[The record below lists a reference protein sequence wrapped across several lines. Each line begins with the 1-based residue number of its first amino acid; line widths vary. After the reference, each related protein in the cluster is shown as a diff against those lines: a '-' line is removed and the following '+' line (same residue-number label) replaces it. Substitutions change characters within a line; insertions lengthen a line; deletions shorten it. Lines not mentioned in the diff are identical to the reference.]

1 MNYKFIVIYSDG
13 PMGASILGSLLE
25 KYGYLNIPIR
35 KIYLSEYVM
44 GIRNLS
50 DKAMQNKILAIL
62 KSLSSEMI
70 LGGTSVRDRNSRKGQ
85 IRALKPSEEEINNFL
100 AFEPHDLHSL
110 ISHCYLFAAKNLI
123 YKGYNIPLRGFILYE
138 LPQFRKSV
146 DFTQIEYLKRLNK
159 LSNFTCL
166 TMNREFKEWCA
177 SLLSQQDYKIKNSLR
192 GRIVSLEKL
201 FNRWEKIQKLSKISN
216 INNIDLNS
224 VLLPN
229 IQQTNNLISKKLKL
243 PKIKEKTLKNQ
254 LFDLYGSL
262 LKFDLAFK
270 PADKSFEETCFLNKV
285 IFENYIKFPKIIRFI
300 INIIFNGL
308 RAIGFLKVY

>member
-13 PMGASILGSLLE
+13 PMGASTLGSLLE
-25 KYGYLNIPIR
+25 KYGFLNIPFR

-50 DKAMQNKILAIL
+50 DKAMQNKFLAIL
-62 KSLSSEMI
+62 KEFSREMI
-70 LGGTSVRDRNSRKGQ
+70 MGGTCMRDRNSRKGQ
-85 IRALKPSEEEINNFL
+85 IRALKPTEEEINNFL

-123 YKGYNIPLRGFILYE
+123 YKGYNIPLRGFILYD
-138 LPQFRKSV
+138 LPQFRKSF
-146 DFTQIEYLKRLNK
+146 DFTQTEYLKRLNK

-177 SLLSQQDYKIKNSLR
+177 SLLSQQDPKIKNSLR
-192 GRIVSLEKL
+192 GRTISLEKL
-201 FNRWEKIQKLSKISN
+201 FKRWKKIQKLSEISN
-216 INNIDLNS
+216 IINIDINS

-229 IQQTNNLISKKLKL
+229 TQKTNNLISKKLKL

-262 LKFDLAFK
+262 EKYNLAFK

-285 IFENYIKFPKIIRFI
+285 IFENYIKFPIIIRFI
-300 INIIFNGL
+300 INIIFNGF
-308 RAIGFLKVY
+308 RTIGFLKVY